1 MGKYGFRDY
10 KSRRTEK
17 LHDQFK
23 SYNNLPPFFF
33 YSKFLNVG
41 MRGVY
46 PEAMDLNIALH
57 TQISFGVSVYQE
69 KALSEP
75 KNLHKG
81 HMRWI
86 CSGSIVE
93 QNSVPN
99 VFTQKLVCKPVSLW
113 SKLNKH

>member
-1 MGKYGFRDY
+1 
-10 KSRRTEK
+10 
-17 LHDQFK
+17 
-23 SYNNLPPFFF
+23 
-33 YSKFLNVG
+33 
-41 MRGVY
+41 MRSVY
-46 PEAMDLNIALH
+46 PEAMDWNIALH
-57 TQISFGVSVYQE
+57 TQIVYEE